1 MRYKDIDTYFKSLSD
16 RIRKQIPHVVAETAT
31 EYFKERFSAKEWDGT
46 PWPQTKRVVR
56 RGSLLVRSSK
66 LVNSIRPTV
75 VTANRVRI
83 GAGNAKVP
91 YAQVHNEGG
100 TVHPTVTPAMRK
112 WAWAQYYKAGGTS
125 LKSAQNTGKKRSTY
139 NPGKSA
145 NINFYKAL
153 ALTKKSYLNVTIP
166 KRQFMGHTVRL
177 NTKILERI
185 KGLLNE

>member
-1 MRYKDIDTYFKSLSD
+1 MRYKDIDSYIKSLTD
-16 RIRKQIPHVVAETAT
+16 KIRKQVPRMVAETAT
-31 EYFKERFSAKEWDGT
+31 EYFKERFSTKEWDGT

-75 VTANRVRI
+75 VTASRVRI

-91 YAQVHNEGG
+91 YAKVHNEGG

-125 LKSAQNTGKKRSTY
+125 LKSATENKKTQSSFNAGKGST
-139 NPGKSA
+139 
-145 NINFYKAL
+145 INFYKRL
-153 ALTKKSYLNVTIP
+153 ALTKKTHLDITIP